1 MQRQCVG
8 TAGPSPLH
16 TCLVPRAT
24 PDEYVM
30 EPQMGIHN
38 MHECN
43 SATAVGVRLA
53 HESAVL
59 VARGGAQGA
68 LRSGLVARW
77 HVARAASLAVALGAA
92 EVSRQALHPH
102 SLLVR
107 LAARLRVPVVSWVG
121 DRCHLC
127 MIDSQ
132 APNALHYAPYNP
144 VDRQNQQWTL
154 PG

>member
-1 MQRQCVG
+1 M
-8 TAGPSPLH
+8 
-16 TCLVPRAT
+16 
-24 PDEYVM
+24 
-30 EPQMGIHN
+30 N

-77 HVARAASLAVALGAA
+77 HVAGAASLAVALGTA
-92 EVSRQALHPH
+92 EVSRQALHAH

-107 LAARLRVPVVSWVG
+107 LAACLWVPVVSRVG
-121 DRCHLC
+121 ERCHLC
-127 MIDSQ
+127 PLDSQ
-132 APNALHYAPYNP
+132 APNALHHAPPHNQD
-144 VDRQNQQWTL
+144 DRQNQHWTL

>member
-1 MQRQCVG
+1 M
-8 TAGPSPLH
+8 
-16 TCLVPRAT
+16 
-24 PDEYVM
+24 
-30 EPQMGIHN
+30 N

-77 HVARAASLAVALGAA
+77 HVARAASLAVALGTA

-107 LAARLRVPVVSWVG
+107 LAARLRVPVVSRVG
-121 DRCHLC
+121 ERCHLC
-127 MIDSQ
+127 MIDS
-132 APNALHYAPYNP
+132 
-144 VDRQNQQWTL
+144 
-154 PG
+154 